1 MRDTAMRLALAAL
14 LFGSAGVAGA
24 QTYNPDDHSPEYQA
38 DYSAALA
45 KCMAPHVAEYEE
57 RKAADTACK
66 EAGPGI
72 CKGLRAWSQTY
83 QNHEETCSQSAA
95 ASAER
100 AERARGLASYVGV
113 ARPALPK
120 SAGPTQV
127 VTLPGMDKPEI
138 KTPVA
143 LPESFKPKTGLTLT
157 VPVKITNFHASWNGQ
172 SLAAADTSLLLVC
185 RVFPMPENLQ
195 TMKYGVTQLP
205 PIEEG
210 GSLDMDVEVNVK
222 DINVTG
228 LYRQDESFDSFAECG
243 LMQPG
248 AEADLK
254 QVKRLDDSPK
264 FGCGDWTDNKDS
276 CKTQ

>member
-1 MRDTAMRLALAAL
+1 
-14 LFGSAGVAGA
+14 VASA

-38 DYSAALA
+38 DYLAAHE
-45 KCMAPHVAEYEE
+45 KCMAPHEAEYEE
-57 RKAADTACK
+57 RKAADTACR
-66 EAGPGI
+66 EAG
-72 CKGLRAWSQTY
+72 KGLCMGLTGWSQTY
-83 QNHEETCSQSAA
+83 RYYKAICTQSAI
-95 ASAER
+95 ASADR
-100 AERARGLASYVGV
+100 AERARGLASSVGV
-113 ARPALPK
+113 TGPALPK
-120 SAGPTQV
+120 AAGPTQV
-127 VTLPGMDKPEI
+127 VTLPGMDKPAI
-138 KTPVA
+138 KAPVA
-143 LPESFKPKTGLTLT
+143 LPESFKTKTGLTLT
-157 VPVKITNFHASWNGQ
+157 VPVNITNFHTSWNGQ

-195 TMKYGVTQLP
+195 TMKYGVTRLP
-205 PIEEG
+205 PIQEG

-228 LYRQDESFDSFAECG
+228 LYRQDDSFDSFAECG